1 MKKIL
6 SIVLGIALT
15 LSAIALTS
23 SCRKDINNAES
34 LVGTTWV
41 AQDGS
46 DVYTLTFP
54 TSTEFR
60 ITEEG
65 NDWIAT
71 GLFIITG
78 NKTGLTGS
86 HITLTLEPGS
96 HWIDYDTNRSVSGVF
111 VSESK
116 IKFESEDITFNRVV
130 LDK

>member
-6 SIVLGIALT
+6 SIVLGVVLT

-41 AQDGS
+41 AQEGS

-71 GLFIITG
+71 GNFIITG
-78 NKTGLTGS
+78 NKTSLTGS
-86 HITLTLEPGS
+86 HITLTLDFGS
-96 HWIDYDTNRSVSGVF
+96 HWVDDEFAPLTGVF

-116 IKFESEDITFNRVV
+116 IKFESENITFNRVV